1 MSAILRYLRKG
12 IKMFNQTEFVKAF
25 VADITGGLNVG
36 DKLKAKLAAG
46 IEAAGVEGRKQLQK
60 ALYAACRKKS
70 ERHYAAARKLWQ
82 MAIGIAEKKAP
93 AKTQNAELVK
103 FLLKAA
109 RQLSKGGDG
118 FPAEVFAMLVDCQL
132 EYENPGE

>member
-1 MSAILRYLRKG
+1 
-12 IKMFNQTEFVKAF
+12 MFNHEKFVAAF
-25 VADITGGLNVG
+25 VGDITNGLAVG
-36 DKLKAKLAAG
+36 DKLKAKLADAITAAG
-46 IEAAGVEGRKQLQK
+46 IEGRKPLQR
-60 ALYAACRKKS
+60 ALYAACREKS

-82 MAIGIAEKKAP
+82 MAAGIAEKKAP

-118 FPAEVFAMLVDCQL
+118 FPAEVFALLVDCQL